1 MPLKENLKQLRI
13 EHKVKQ
19 KDLAQYLGI
28 SSIAVANYE
37 NGRSQPDLDTAKKI
51 ADFFHITID
60 ELIAESYHL
69 KKPEEN
75 N

>member
-13 EHKVKQ
+13 AHKVKQ

>member
-1 MPLKENLKQLRI
+1 MALKENLKQLRI

>member
-37 NGRSQPDLDTAKKI
+37 NGRSQPDRDTAK
-51 ADFFHITID
+51 
-60 ELIAESYHL
+60 
-69 KKPEEN
+69 
-75 N
+75 

>member
-13 EHKVKQ
+13 AHKVKQ

-51 ADFFHITID
+51 ADFF
-60 ELIAESYHL
+60 SYYHRWTDCWIIPFE
-69 KKPEEN
+69 KAWRK
-75 N
+75 

>member
-13 EHKVKQ
+13 AHKVKQ

-51 ADFFHITID
+51 ADFF
-60 ELIAESYHL
+60 SYYHR
-69 KKPEEN
+69 
-75 N
+75 